1 MGNRSLAAEYHNYPT
16 DLLHYCVGLD
26 GRMLEEGRKTPP
38 DLAAQVES
46 HLRREKCC
54 GVKLYPGYNKISLS
68 DPLYQPIYQLAQ
80 SYQKPVA
87 VHMGLTAFPRAHLKY
102 CHPLA
107 LDEAAADHPGVRFVM
122 CHFGAPFLEAA
133 AAVLVKNPNV
143 SADLSGLLEDPVDLD
158 IWFREQS
165 GYAALLRTWLAAAG
179 CWDRLLY
186 GSDWPIVDPEK
197 YLAFIRRLV
206 PPEHWDAVFYENALR
221 VYGL

>member
-1 MGNRSLAAEYHNYPT
+1 
-16 DLLHYCVGLD
+16 
-26 GRMLEEGRKTPP
+26 
-38 DLAAQVES
+38 
-46 HLRREKCC
+46 
-54 GVKLYPGYNKISLS
+54 
-68 DPLYQPIYQLAQ
+68 
-80 SYQKPVA
+80 
-87 VHMGLTAFPRAHLKY
+87 MGLTAFPRAHLKY

-197 YLAFIRRLV
+197 YLAFIRCLV
-206 PPEHWDAVFYENALR
+206 PPEQWDAVFYENALR